1 MPIETIYVVYPT
13 CGAIEN
19 SGFSMEVQA
28 LAREGL
34 LIGNN
39 ETECSKCGQM
49 ILWSKTEIIPDSV
62 AKKRGA

>member
-1 MPIETIYVVYPT
+1 MPIETIYVVCPT

-39 ETECSKCGQM
+39 ETECSKCGKV
-49 ILWSKTEIIPDSV
+49 ILWSTAELNPETV
-62 AKKRGA
+62 AEERGG